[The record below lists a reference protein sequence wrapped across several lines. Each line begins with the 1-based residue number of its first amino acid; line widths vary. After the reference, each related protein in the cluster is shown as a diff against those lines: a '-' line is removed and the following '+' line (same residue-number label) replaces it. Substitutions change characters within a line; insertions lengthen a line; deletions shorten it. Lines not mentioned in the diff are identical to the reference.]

1 MTLQKNNYMYR
12 FIISVMI
19 AICNMIAGGLYAIE
33 FVDLGLP
40 SGRLW
45 ANENISNYYYAW
57 GEITQDKNGV
67 TDPTS
72 GNIAFTWETYLNE
85 YIGNNVYLLDPSKK
99 NTHLLT
105 YGYKLEPSY
114 SHYSITFSGA
124 LPSNK
129 CGTLRDPLYHIVADK
144 TNAKLHESR
153 RLPLAYD
160 AAYNVNER
168 YEIPTAEDF
177 RELFNNTTVS
187 YSQYDGM
194 DCFTLTGK
202 NGKQI
207 KLRAG
212 GIYDGNVSGPTYPTT
227 RGYYWTSNPD
237 ATDPTKAYYAEI
249 ILDHKKGESPTVKTN
264 VGITDRYIGLSI
276 RPVKRKA
283 SYVRTA
289 PLNIGLGEP
298 VYELTP
304 GMAAEYG
311 NSTYISEVAGIFGID
326 AYRIW
331 VDFSEL
337 YVKLPNDHY
346 QNILGAYETD
356 ANGDPVLNYTYINKL
371 KTLITKLKQKGV
383 TKIAIMPCNFATEKS
398 PYIYTY
404 NGNTQKF
411 GWIRYDEVNNYP
423 NRQDLIWTQ
432 NIPCPGDAGYEKFLE
447 DQEYAYYD
455 LAWELKK
462 IQGVK
467 YYFEG
472 PNEPDLG
479 IIMGTKVAGNKFTL
493 LNSLYNTDL
502 LKSKYNIEV
511 KDIESKGFNTQF
523 LSKEVLAQF
532 LVDLSYHIRQGV
544 KDANSNAKVLS
555 PSFTT
560 LGSTFTTLK
569 DMYNIIKNNPVN
581 GQKNP
586 NKYFEILNIH
596 PYLFSSIGDATG
608 GCKKKEDWKSHLM
621 EIYRLAV
628 DNNHKAPVWITEMG
642 FNTAEVTD
650 QNAAILLKDQLDLLN
665 YDNDLK
671 FVETVIVFRMI
682 DKKNSTSSKFGI
694 FENMYADENLID
706 PNAPNKYAVE
716 NLKNGYPLKIMG
728 QMFYFYLN
736 PQNPNTNPMPL
747 SKAPEV
753 SDINN
758 TVSASNIDIFPNPTT
773 GLVHVVC
780 DEAQSLERITVKDA
794 SGRTIIVN
802 DVNGNT
808 ADVDL
813 LLLQKGMYFVEVET
827 NSDKMVKKIILK

>member
-1 MTLQKNNYMYR
+1 MYR
-12 FIISVMI
+12 FFISIMVALCSMI
-19 AICNMIAGGLYAIE
+19 ACSLHAIK
-33 FVDLGLP
+33 FVDLDLP

-45 ANENISNYYYAW
+45 ADENISYHYYAW

-67 TDPTS
+67 TDPTT

-85 YIGNNVYLLDPSKK
+85 YKGNNVYLMDPNKK
-99 NTHLLT
+99 NTVLLT

-114 SHYSITFSGA
+114 SHYSITFSGT

-129 CGTLRDPLYHIVADK
+129 CGTLRDPLYHVVADK

-160 AAYNVNER
+160 AAYNVNED
-168 YEIPTAEDF
+168 YEIPTRKDF
-177 RELFNNTTVS
+177 QELFDNTTVS
-187 YSQYDGM
+187 YQRINGM
-194 DCFTLTGK
+194 TYYIFTGS
-202 NGKQI
+202 NGEQI
-207 KLRAG
+207 TFRAG
-212 GIYDGNVSGPTYPTT
+212 GIYDGNKNGPTYPTT
-227 RGYYWTSNPD
+227 RGYYWTSDPD
-237 ATDPTKAYYAEI
+237 ATDPTKAYSVLMEASS
-249 ILDHKKGESPTVKTN
+249 GNNVTTN
-264 VGITDRYIGLSI
+264 ISSRNRYVGLFI
-276 RPVKRKA
+276 RPVKRNA

-289 PLNIGLGEP
+289 PLSIGLGEP
-298 VYELTP
+298 TKELTP
-304 GMAAEYG
+304 AMAAEYG

-337 YVKLPNDHY
+337 YVKLPNNNY

-356 ANGDPVLNYTYINKL
+356 DQGSPILNYTYINKL

-383 TKIAIMPCNFATEKS
+383 TKIAILPCNFATEKS
-398 PYIYTY
+398 PYLYTY
-404 NGNTQKF
+404 NGDTKKF
-411 GWIRYDEVNNYP
+411 CWIRYDEVNKYP

-432 NIPCPGDAGYEKFLE
+432 NIPCPGDAGYDKFLE

-462 IQGVK
+462 IQGVE

-502 LKSKYNIEV
+502 LKSKYNIAV
-511 KDIESKGFNTQF
+511 KDIENIGFNTEF
-523 LSKEVLAQF
+523 LSKDVLARF

-569 DMYNIIKNNPVN
+569 DMYSIIKNNPVN

-586 NKYFEILNIH
+586 NKYFDILNIH
-596 PYLFSSIGDATG
+596 PYLGYNGIGDAVG
-608 GCKKKEDWKSHLM
+608 GCKQKEDWKSHLM

-628 DNNHKAPVWITEMG
+628 DNNHKIPVWITEMG
-642 FNTAEVTD
+642 FNTLEVSDRKAAE
-650 QNAAILLKDQLDLLN
+650 LLKYQLDLLN
-665 YDNDLK
+665 YDNDLN

-682 DKKNSTSSKFGI
+682 DGANCNFGI
-694 FENMYADENLID
+694 FENMYAEENLID

-716 NLKNGYPLKIMG
+716 NLKSGYPLKIMG

-736 PQNPNTNPMPL
+736 PANPSNNPLPM
-747 SKAPEV
+747 APEV
-753 SDINN
+753 SDLNN
-758 TVSASNIDIFPNPTT
+758 TVSTSNIAVFPNPTS

-780 DEAQSLERITVKDA
+780 DEAQTLVRISVKDA
-794 SGRTIIVN
+794 SGRTVIVN
-802 DVNGNT
+802 DVDGNF

-827 NSDKMVKKIILK
+827 NSDKTVKKVILK

>member
-1 MTLQKNNYMYR
+1 MYR
-12 FIISVMI
+12 FFISIMVALCSMI
-19 AICNMIAGGLYAIE
+19 ACSLHAIKY
-33 FVDLGLP
+33 VDLDLP

-45 ANENISNYYYAW
+45 ADENISYHYYAW

-67 TDPTS
+67 TDPTT

-85 YIGNNVYLLDPSKK
+85 YKGNNVYLMDPNKK
-99 NTHLLT
+99 NTVLLT

-114 SHYSITFSGA
+114 SHYSITFSGT

-160 AAYNVNER
+160 AAYNVNED
-168 YEIPTAEDF
+168 YEIPTRKDF
-177 RELFNNTTVS
+177 QELFDNTTVS
-187 YSQYDGM
+187 YQRINGM
-194 DCFTLTGK
+194 TYYIFTGS
-202 NGKQI
+202 NGEQI
-207 KLRAG
+207 TFRAG
-212 GIYDGNVSGPTYPTT
+212 GIYDGNKNGPTYPTT
-227 RGYYWTSNPD
+227 RGYYWTSDPD
-237 ATDPTKAYYAEI
+237 ATDPTKAYSVLMEASS
-249 ILDHKKGESPTVKTN
+249 GNNVTTN
-264 VGITDRYIGLSI
+264 ISSRNRYVGLFI
-276 RPVKRKA
+276 RPVKRNA

-289 PLNIGLGEP
+289 PLSIGLGEP
-298 VYELTP
+298 TKELTP
-304 GMAAEYG
+304 AMAAEYG

-337 YVKLPNDHY
+337 YVKLPNNNY

-356 ANGDPVLNYTYINKL
+356 DQGSPILNYTYINKL

-383 TKIAIMPCNFATEKS
+383 TKIAILPCNFATEKS
-398 PYIYTY
+398 PYLYTY
-404 NGNTQKF
+404 NGDTKKF
-411 GWIRYDEVNNYP
+411 CWIRYDEVNNYP

-432 NIPCPGDAGYEKFLE
+432 NIPCPGDAGYDKFLE
-447 DQEYAYYD
+447 DQEYAYYE

-462 IQGVK
+462 IQGVE

-472 PNEPDLG
+472 PNERDGG
-479 IIMGTKVAGNKFTL
+479 IIMGNKVAGNKFTL
-493 LNSLYNTDL
+493 LNSLNNTNL
-502 LKSKYNIEV
+502 LKSKYNIDV

-523 LSKEVLAQF
+523 LSKDVLARF

-586 NKYFEILNIH
+586 NKYFDILNIH
-596 PYLFSSIGDATG
+596 PYLGYNGIGDAVG
-608 GCKKKEDWKSHLM
+608 GCKQKEDWKSHLM

-628 DNNHKAPVWITEMG
+628 DNNHKIPVWITEMG
-642 FNTAEVTD
+642 FNTLEVSDRKAAE
-650 QNAAILLKDQLDLLN
+650 LLKYQLDLLN

-671 FVETVIVFRMI
+671 FVEAVIVFRMI
-682 DKKNSTSSKFGI
+682 DGANCNFGI
-694 FENMYADENLID
+694 FENMYAEENLID

-716 NLKNGYPLKIMG
+716 NLKSGYPLKIMG

-736 PQNPNTNPMPL
+736 PANPSNNPLPM
-747 SKAPEV
+747 APEI
-753 SDINN
+753 SDLDNA
-758 TVSASNIDIFPNPTT
+758 VSASNIAIFPNPTS

-780 DEAQSLERITVKDA
+780 DEAQTLVRISVKDA
-794 SGRTIIVN
+794 TGRTVIVN
-802 DVNGNT
+802 DVDGNF

-827 NSDKMVKKIILK
+827 NSDKTVKKIILK

>member
-1 MTLQKNNYMYR
+1 MYR
-12 FIISVMI
+12 FFISIMVALCSMI
-19 AICNMIAGGLYAIE
+19 ACSLHAIK
-33 FVDLGLP
+33 FVDLDLP

-45 ANENISNYYYAW
+45 ADENISNGHYFAW
-57 GEITQDKNGV
+57 GELIKDKNGV
-67 TDPTS
+67 TDPTT

-85 YIGNNVYLLDPSKK
+85 YKGNNVYLMDPNKK
-99 NTHLLT
+99 NTVLLT

-114 SHYSITFSGA
+114 SHYSITFSGT

-129 CGTLRDPLYHIVADK
+129 CGTLRDPLYHVVADK

-160 AAYNVNER
+160 VAYNVNEE

-187 YSQYDGM
+187 YTTTGSMKY
-194 DCFTLTGK
+194 FIFTGK
-202 NGKQI
+202 NGNKI

-212 GIYDGNVSGPTYPTT
+212 GIYDGNVNGPKDPTT
-227 RGYYWTSNPD
+227 KGYYWTSDPD
-237 ATDPTKAYYAEI
+237 ATDPTKAYCAQI
-249 ILDHKKGESPTVKTN
+249 A
-264 VGITDRYIGLSI
+264 ITSGNKVSKNISLKDRYLGLSI

-289 PLNIGLGEP
+289 PLSIGLGEP
-298 VYELTP
+298 TKELTP
-304 GMAAEYG
+304 AMAAEYG

-337 YVKLPNDHY
+337 YVKLPNNNY

-356 ANGDPVLNYTYINKL
+356 DQGSPILNYTYINKL

-383 TKIAIMPCNFATEKS
+383 TKIAILPCNFATEKS
-398 PYIYTY
+398 PYLYTY
-404 NGNTQKF
+404 NGDTKKF
-411 GWIRYDEVNNYP
+411 CWIRYDEVNKYP

-462 IQGVK
+462 IQGVE

-502 LKSKYNIEV
+502 LKSKYNIAV
-511 KDIESKGFNTQF
+511 KDIENIGFNTEF
-523 LSKEVLAQF
+523 LSKDVLARF
-532 LVDLSYHIRQGV
+532 LVDLSYHVRQGV

-586 NKYFEILNIH
+586 NKYFDILNIH
-596 PYLFSSIGDATG
+596 PYLGYNGIGDAVG
-608 GCKKKEDWKSHLM
+608 GCKQKEDWKSHLM

-628 DNNHKAPVWITEMG
+628 DNNHKIPVWITEMG
-642 FNTAEVTD
+642 FNTLEVSDRKAAE
-650 QNAAILLKDQLDLLN
+650 LLKYQLDLLN
-665 YDNDLK
+665 YDNDLN

-682 DKKNSTSSKFGI
+682 DGANCNFGI
-694 FENMYADENLID
+694 FENMYAEENLID

-716 NLKNGYPLKIMG
+716 NLKSGYPLKIMG

-736 PQNPNTNPMPL
+736 PANPNNNPLPM
-747 SKAPEV
+747 APEV
-753 SDINN
+753 SDLNN
-758 TVSASNIDIFPNPTT
+758 TVSTSNVDIFPNPTT

-780 DEAQSLERITVKDA
+780 DEAQTLVRISVKDA
-794 SGRTIIVN
+794 SGRTVIVN
-802 DVNGNT
+802 DVDGNF

-827 NSDKMVKKIILK
+827 NSDKTVKKVILK

>member
-1 MTLQKNNYMYR
+1 MVALC
-12 FIISVMI
+12 SMI
-19 AICNMIAGGLYAIE
+19 ACSLHAIK
-33 FVDLGLP
+33 FVDLDLP

-45 ANENISNYYYAW
+45 ADENISNGHYFAW
-57 GEITQDKNGV
+57 GELIKDKNGV
-67 TDPTS
+67 TDPTT

-85 YIGNNVYLLDPSKK
+85 YKGNNVYLMDPNKK
-99 NTHLLT
+99 NTVLLT

-114 SHYSITFSGA
+114 SHYSITFSGT

-129 CGTLRDPLYHIVADK
+129 CGTLRDPLYHVVADK

-160 AAYNVNER
+160 VAYNVNEE

-187 YSQYDGM
+187 YTTTGSMKY
-194 DCFTLTGK
+194 FIFTGK
-202 NGKQI
+202 NGNKI

-212 GIYDGNVSGPTYPTT
+212 GIYDGNVNGPKDPTT
-227 RGYYWTSNPD
+227 KGYYWTSDPD
-237 ATDPTKAYYAEI
+237 ATDPTKAYCAQI
-249 ILDHKKGESPTVKTN
+249 A
-264 VGITDRYIGLSI
+264 ITSGNKVSKNISLKDRYLGLSI

-289 PLNIGLGEP
+289 PLSIGLGEP
-298 VYELTP
+298 TKELTP
-304 GMAAEYG
+304 AMAAEYG

-337 YVKLPNDHY
+337 YVKLPNNNY

-356 ANGDPVLNYTYINKL
+356 DQGSPILNYTYINKL

-383 TKIAIMPCNFATEKS
+383 TKIAILPCNFATEKS
-398 PYIYTY
+398 PYLYTY
-404 NGNTQKF
+404 NGDTKKF
-411 GWIRYDEVNNYP
+411 CWIRYDEVNKYP

-462 IQGVK
+462 IQGVE

-502 LKSKYNIEV
+502 LKSKYNIAV
-511 KDIESKGFNTQF
+511 KDIENIGFNTEF
-523 LSKEVLAQF
+523 LSKDVLARF
-532 LVDLSYHIRQGV
+532 LVDLSYHVRQGV

-586 NKYFEILNIH
+586 NKYFDILNIH
-596 PYLFSSIGDATG
+596 PYLGYNGIGDAVG
-608 GCKKKEDWKSHLM
+608 GCKQKEDWKSHLM

-628 DNNHKAPVWITEMG
+628 DNNHKIPVWITEMG
-642 FNTAEVTD
+642 FNTLEVSDRKAAE
-650 QNAAILLKDQLDLLN
+650 LLKYQLDLLN
-665 YDNDLK
+665 YDNDLN

-682 DKKNSTSSKFGI
+682 DGANCNFGI
-694 FENMYADENLID
+694 FENMYAEENLID

-716 NLKNGYPLKIMG
+716 NLKSGYPLKIMG

-736 PQNPNTNPMPL
+736 PANPNNNPLPM
-747 SKAPEV
+747 APEV
-753 SDINN
+753 SDLNN
-758 TVSASNIDIFPNPTT
+758 TVSTSNVDIFPNPTT

-780 DEAQSLERITVKDA
+780 DEAQTLVRISVKDA
-794 SGRTIIVN
+794 SGRTVIVN
-802 DVNGNT
+802 DVDGNF

-827 NSDKMVKKIILK
+827 NSDKTVKKVILK

>member
-1 MTLQKNNYMYR
+1 MVALC
-12 FIISVMI
+12 SMI
-19 AICNMIAGGLYAIE
+19 ACSLHAIK
-33 FVDLGLP
+33 FVDLDLP

-45 ANENISNYYYAW
+45 ADENISYHYYAW

-67 TDPTS
+67 TDPTT

-85 YIGNNVYLLDPSKK
+85 YKGNNVYLMDPNKK
-99 NTHLLT
+99 NTVLLT

-114 SHYSITFSGA
+114 SHYSITFSGT

-129 CGTLRDPLYHIVADK
+129 CGTLRDPLYHVVADK

-160 AAYNVNER
+160 AAYNVNED
-168 YEIPTAEDF
+168 YEIPTRKDF
-177 RELFNNTTVS
+177 QELFDNTTVS
-187 YSQYDGM
+187 YQRINGM
-194 DCFTLTGK
+194 TYYIFTGS
-202 NGKQI
+202 NGEQI
-207 KLRAG
+207 TFRAG
-212 GIYDGNVSGPTYPTT
+212 GIYDGNKNGPTYPTT
-227 RGYYWTSNPD
+227 RGYYWTSDPD
-237 ATDPTKAYYAEI
+237 ATDPTKAYSVLMEASS
-249 ILDHKKGESPTVKTN
+249 GNNVTTN
-264 VGITDRYIGLSI
+264 ISSRNRYVGLFI
-276 RPVKRKA
+276 RPVKRNA

-289 PLNIGLGEP
+289 PLSIGLGEP
-298 VYELTP
+298 TKELTP
-304 GMAAEYG
+304 AMAAEYG

-337 YVKLPNDHY
+337 YVKLPNNNY

-356 ANGDPVLNYTYINKL
+356 DQGSPILNYTYINKL

-383 TKIAIMPCNFATEKS
+383 TKIAILPCNFATEKS
-398 PYIYTY
+398 PYLYTY
-404 NGNTQKF
+404 NGDTKKF
-411 GWIRYDEVNNYP
+411 CWIRYDEVNKYP

-432 NIPCPGDAGYEKFLE
+432 NIPCPGDAGYDKFLE

-462 IQGVK
+462 IQGVE

-502 LKSKYNIEV
+502 LKSKYNIAV
-511 KDIESKGFNTQF
+511 KDIENIGFNTEF
-523 LSKEVLAQF
+523 LSKDVLARF

-569 DMYNIIKNNPVN
+569 DMYSIIKNNPVN

-586 NKYFEILNIH
+586 NKYFDILNIH
-596 PYLFSSIGDATG
+596 PYLGYNGIGDAVG
-608 GCKKKEDWKSHLM
+608 GCKQKEDWKSHLM

-628 DNNHKAPVWITEMG
+628 DNNHKIPVWITEMG
-642 FNTAEVTD
+642 FNTLEVSDRKAAE
-650 QNAAILLKDQLDLLN
+650 LLKYQLDLLN
-665 YDNDLK
+665 YDNDLN

-682 DKKNSTSSKFGI
+682 DGANCNFGI
-694 FENMYADENLID
+694 FENMYAEENLID

-716 NLKNGYPLKIMG
+716 NLKSGYPLKIMG

-736 PQNPNTNPMPL
+736 PANPSNNPLPM
-747 SKAPEV
+747 APEV
-753 SDINN
+753 SDLNN
-758 TVSASNIDIFPNPTT
+758 TVSTSNIAVFPNPTS

-780 DEAQSLERITVKDA
+780 DEAQTLVRISVKDA
-794 SGRTIIVN
+794 SGRTVIVN
-802 DVNGNT
+802 DVDGNF

-827 NSDKMVKKIILK
+827 NSDKTVKKVILK

>member
-1 MTLQKNNYMYR
+1 MYR
-12 FIISVMI
+12 FFISIMVALCSMI
-19 AICNMIAGGLYAIE
+19 ACSLHAIK
-33 FVDLGLP
+33 FVDLDLP

-45 ANENISNYYYAW
+45 ADENISNGHYFAW
-57 GEITQDKNGV
+57 GELIKDKNGV
-67 TDPTS
+67 TDPTT

-85 YIGNNVYLLDPSKK
+85 YKGNNVYLMDPNKK
-99 NTHLLT
+99 NTVLLT

-114 SHYSITFSGA
+114 SHYSITFSGT

-160 AAYNVNER
+160 VAYNVNEEC
-168 YEIPTAEDF
+168 EIPTAEDF

-187 YSQYDGM
+187 YTTTGSMKY
-194 DCFTLTGK
+194 FIFTGK
-202 NGKQI
+202 NGNKI

-212 GIYDGNVSGPTYPTT
+212 GIYDGNVNGPKDPTT
-227 RGYYWTSNPD
+227 KGYYWTSDPD
-237 ATDPTKAYYAEI
+237 ATDPTKAYCAQI
-249 ILDHKKGESPTVKTN
+249 A
-264 VGITDRYIGLSI
+264 ITSGNKVSKNISLKDRYLGLSI

-289 PLNIGLGEP
+289 PLSIGLGEP
-298 VYELTP
+298 TKELTP
-304 GMAAEYG
+304 AMAAEYG

-337 YVKLPNDHY
+337 YVKLPNNNY

-356 ANGDPVLNYTYINKL
+356 DQGSPILNYTYINKL

-383 TKIAIMPCNFATEKS
+383 TKIAILPCNFATEKS
-398 PYIYTY
+398 PYLYTY
-404 NGNTQKF
+404 NGDTKKF
-411 GWIRYDEVNNYP
+411 CWIRYDEVNKYP

-462 IQGVK
+462 IQGVE

-502 LKSKYNIEV
+502 LKSKYNIAV
-511 KDIESKGFNTQF
+511 KDIENIGFNTEF
-523 LSKEVLAQF
+523 LSKDVLARF
-532 LVDLSYHIRQGV
+532 LVDLSYHVRQGV

-569 DMYNIIKNNPVN
+569 DMYSIIKNNPVN

-586 NKYFEILNIH
+586 NKYFDILNIH
-596 PYLFSSIGDATG
+596 PYLGYNGIGDAVG
-608 GCKKKEDWKSHLM
+608 GCKQKEDWKSHLM

-628 DNNHKAPVWITEMG
+628 DNNHKIPVWITEMG
-642 FNTAEVTD
+642 FNTLEVSDRKAAE
-650 QNAAILLKDQLDLLN
+650 LLKYQLDLLN
-665 YDNDLK
+665 YDNDLN

-682 DKKNSTSSKFGI
+682 DGANCNFGI
-694 FENMYADENLID
+694 FENMYAEENLID

-716 NLKNGYPLKIMG
+716 NLKSGYPLKIMG

-736 PQNPNTNPMPL
+736 PANPSNNPLPM
-747 SKAPEV
+747 APEV
-753 SDINN
+753 SDLNN
-758 TVSASNIDIFPNPTT
+758 AVSASNIAVFPNPTS

-780 DEAQSLERITVKDA
+780 DEAQTLVRISVKDA
-794 SGRTIIVN
+794 SGRTVIVN
-802 DVNGNT
+802 DVDGNF

-827 NSDKMVKKIILK
+827 NSDKTVKKIILK

>member
-1 MTLQKNNYMYR
+1 
-12 FIISVMI
+12 MI
-19 AICNMIAGGLYAIE
+19 ACSLHAIKY
-33 FVDLGLP
+33 VDLDLP

-45 ANENISNYYYAW
+45 ADENISYHYYAW

-67 TDPTS
+67 TDPTT

-85 YIGNNVYLLDPSKK
+85 YKGNNVYLMDPNKK
-99 NTHLLT
+99 NTVLLT

-114 SHYSITFSGA
+114 SHYSITFSGT

-160 AAYNVNER
+160 AAYNVNED
-168 YEIPTAEDF
+168 YEIPTRKDF
-177 RELFNNTTVS
+177 QELFDNTTVS
-187 YSQYDGM
+187 YQRINGM
-194 DCFTLTGK
+194 TYYIFTGS
-202 NGKQI
+202 NGEQI
-207 KLRAG
+207 TFRAG
-212 GIYDGNVSGPTYPTT
+212 GIYDGNKNGPTYPTT
-227 RGYYWTSNPD
+227 RGYYWTSDPD
-237 ATDPTKAYYAEI
+237 ATDPTKAYSVLMEASS
-249 ILDHKKGESPTVKTN
+249 GNNVTTN
-264 VGITDRYIGLSI
+264 ISSRNRYVGLFI
-276 RPVKRKA
+276 RPVKRNA

-289 PLNIGLGEP
+289 PLSIGLGEP
-298 VYELTP
+298 TKELTP
-304 GMAAEYG
+304 AMAAEYG

-337 YVKLPNDHY
+337 YVKLPNNNY

-356 ANGDPVLNYTYINKL
+356 DQGSPILNYTYINKL

-383 TKIAIMPCNFATEKS
+383 TKIAILPCNFATEKS
-398 PYIYTY
+398 PYLYTY
-404 NGNTQKF
+404 NGDTKKF
-411 GWIRYDEVNNYP
+411 CWIRYDEVNNYP

-432 NIPCPGDAGYEKFLE
+432 NIPCPGDAGYDKFLE
-447 DQEYAYYD
+447 DQEYAYYE

-462 IQGVK
+462 IQGVE

-472 PNEPDLG
+472 PNERDGG
-479 IIMGTKVAGNKFTL
+479 IIMGNKVAGNKFTL
-493 LNSLYNTDL
+493 LNSLNNTNL
-502 LKSKYNIEV
+502 LKSKYNIDV

-523 LSKEVLAQF
+523 LSKDVLARF

-586 NKYFEILNIH
+586 NKYFDILNIH
-596 PYLFSSIGDATG
+596 PYLGYNGIGDAVG
-608 GCKKKEDWKSHLM
+608 GCKQKEDWKSHLM

-628 DNNHKAPVWITEMG
+628 DNNHKIPVWITEMG
-642 FNTAEVTD
+642 FNTLEVSDRKAAE
-650 QNAAILLKDQLDLLN
+650 LLKYQLDLLN

-671 FVETVIVFRMI
+671 FVEAVIVFRMI
-682 DKKNSTSSKFGI
+682 DGANCNFGI
-694 FENMYADENLID
+694 FENMYAEENLID

-716 NLKNGYPLKIMG
+716 NLKSGYPLKIMG

-736 PQNPNTNPMPL
+736 PANPSNNPLPM
-747 SKAPEV
+747 APEI
-753 SDINN
+753 SDLDNA
-758 TVSASNIDIFPNPTT
+758 VSASNIAIFPNPTS

-780 DEAQSLERITVKDA
+780 DEAQTLVRISVKDA
-794 SGRTIIVN
+794 TGRTVIVN
-802 DVNGNT
+802 DVDGNF

-827 NSDKMVKKIILK
+827 NSDKTVKKIILK

>member
-1 MTLQKNNYMYR
+1 MVALC
-12 FIISVMI
+12 SMI
-19 AICNMIAGGLYAIE
+19 ASGVHAIQ

-45 ANENISNYYYAW
+45 ADENISYHYYAW
-57 GEITQDKNGV
+57 GEITYDKNGV
-67 TDPTS
+67 RDKAS

-85 YIGNNVYLLDPSKK
+85 YTGNNAYLLDPDRK
-99 NTHLLT
+99 NINLLT
-105 YGYKLEPSY
+105 YNYKLKAPY
-114 SHYSITFSGA
+114 NNYSITFNGNFS
-124 LPSNK
+124 SSK
-129 CGTLRDPLYHIVADK
+129 CGTLRDPLYHIVADM

-160 AAYNVNER
+160 AAYNVNEE
-168 YEIPTAEDF
+168 YEIPTRSDF
-177 RELFNNTTVS
+177 QELFSNTTVS
-187 YSQYDGM
+187 YTTVGSMKYFI
-194 DCFTLTGK
+194 FTGS
-202 NGKQI
+202 NGNQI
-207 KLRAG
+207 RLRAG
-212 GIYDGNVSGPTYPTT
+212 GIYDGNVNGPKDPTNK
-227 RGYYWTSNPD
+227 GYYWTSDPD
-237 ATDPTKAYYAEI
+237 VTDPTKAYCAQI
-249 ILDHKKGESPTVKTN
+249 IFTAGQNGAVPTITTN
-264 VGITDRYIGLSI
+264 TSLKNRYLGLSI

-289 PLNIGLGEP
+289 PLSIGLGEP

-304 GMAAEYG
+304 AMAADYG
-311 NSTYISEVAGIFGID
+311 NSTYISEVAGIFGLD

-337 YVKLPNDHY
+337 YVKLPNNNY

-356 ANGDPVLNYTYINKL
+356 DQGSPILNYTYINKL
-371 KTLITKLKQKGV
+371 KTLINKLKQKGV
-383 TKIAIMPCNFATEKS
+383 NKIAIMPCKFMTEKS

-411 GWIRYDEVNNYP
+411 GWIRYDQVNNYP

-432 NIPCPGDAGYEKFLE
+432 NIPCPGDAGYNKFME
-447 DQEYAYYD
+447 DQEYAYYE

-462 IQGVK
+462 IQGVE

-502 LKSKYNIEV
+502 LKTKYNIAV
-511 KDIESKGFNTQF
+511 KDIENIGFNTEF
-523 LSKEVLAQF
+523 LSKDVLARF

-596 PYLFSSIGDATG
+596 PYLFTSVGDATG
-608 GCKKKEDWKSHLM
+608 GCKKMEDWKSHLM
-621 EIYRLAV
+621 EIHRLSV

-642 FNTAEVTD
+642 FNTAVVGD
-650 QNAAILLKDQLDLLN
+650 QEAAISLKNQLDLLN

-671 FVETVIVFRMI
+671 FVESVIVFRMI
-682 DKKNSTSSKFGI
+682 DSKNSTSSKFGI
-694 FENMYADENLID
+694 FENMYAEENLID

-736 PQNPNTNPMPL
+736 PANPSNNPLPITE
-747 SKAPEV
+747 APEI
-753 SDINN
+753 SDLDNA
-758 TVSASNIDIFPNPTT
+758 VSASNIAIFPNPTS

-794 SGRTIIVN
+794 SGRTVIVN
-802 DVNGNT
+802 DVDGNI

-813 LLLQKGMYFVEVET
+813 VLLQKGMYFVEVET
-827 NSDKMVKKIILK
+827 NSDKTVKKIILK

>member
-1 MTLQKNNYMYR
+1 MVALC
-12 FIISVMI
+12 SMI
-19 AICNMIAGGLYAIE
+19 ACSLHAIKY
-33 FVDLGLP
+33 VDLDLP

-45 ANENISNYYYAW
+45 ADENISYHYYAW

-67 TDPTS
+67 TDPTT

-85 YIGNNVYLLDPSKK
+85 YKGNNVYLMDPNKK
-99 NTHLLT
+99 NTVLLT

-114 SHYSITFSGA
+114 SHYSITFSGT

-160 AAYNVNER
+160 AAYNVNED
-168 YEIPTAEDF
+168 YEIPTRKDF
-177 RELFNNTTVS
+177 QELFDNTTVS
-187 YSQYDGM
+187 YQRINGM
-194 DCFTLTGK
+194 TYYIFTGS
-202 NGKQI
+202 NGEQI
-207 KLRAG
+207 TFRAG
-212 GIYDGNVSGPTYPTT
+212 GIYDGNKNGPTYPTT
-227 RGYYWTSNPD
+227 RGYYWTSDPD
-237 ATDPTKAYYAEI
+237 ATDPTKAYSVLMEASS
-249 ILDHKKGESPTVKTN
+249 GNNVTTN
-264 VGITDRYIGLSI
+264 ISSRNRYVGLFI
-276 RPVKRKA
+276 RPVKRNA

-289 PLNIGLGEP
+289 PLSIGLGEP
-298 VYELTP
+298 TKELTP
-304 GMAAEYG
+304 AMAAEYG

-337 YVKLPNDHY
+337 YVKLPNNNY

-356 ANGDPVLNYTYINKL
+356 DQGSPILNYTYINKL

-383 TKIAIMPCNFATEKS
+383 TKIAILPCNFATEKS
-398 PYIYTY
+398 PYLYTY
-404 NGNTQKF
+404 NGDTKKF
-411 GWIRYDEVNNYP
+411 CWIRYDEVNNYP

-432 NIPCPGDAGYEKFLE
+432 NIPCPGDAGYDKFLE
-447 DQEYAYYD
+447 DQEYAYYE

-462 IQGVK
+462 IQGVE

-472 PNEPDLG
+472 PNERDGG
-479 IIMGTKVAGNKFTL
+479 IIMGNKVAGNKFTL
-493 LNSLYNTDL
+493 LNSLNNTNL
-502 LKSKYNIEV
+502 LKSKYNIDV

-523 LSKEVLAQF
+523 LSKDVLARF

-586 NKYFEILNIH
+586 NKYFDILNIH
-596 PYLFSSIGDATG
+596 PYLGYNGIGDAVG
-608 GCKKKEDWKSHLM
+608 GCKQKEDWKSHLM

-628 DNNHKAPVWITEMG
+628 DNNHKIPVWITEMG
-642 FNTAEVTD
+642 FNTLEVSDRKAAE
-650 QNAAILLKDQLDLLN
+650 LLKYQLDLLN

-671 FVETVIVFRMI
+671 FVEAVIVFRMI
-682 DKKNSTSSKFGI
+682 DGANCNFGI
-694 FENMYADENLID
+694 FENMYAEENLID

-716 NLKNGYPLKIMG
+716 NLKSGYPLKIMG

-736 PQNPNTNPMPL
+736 PANPSNNPLPM
-747 SKAPEV
+747 APEI
-753 SDINN
+753 SDLDNA
-758 TVSASNIDIFPNPTT
+758 VSASNIAIFPNPTS

-780 DEAQSLERITVKDA
+780 DEAQTLVRISVKDA
-794 SGRTIIVN
+794 TGRTVIVN
-802 DVNGNT
+802 DVDGNF

-827 NSDKMVKKIILK
+827 NSDKTVKKIILK

>member
-1 MTLQKNNYMYR
+1 MVALC
-12 FIISVMI
+12 SMI
-19 AICNMIAGGLYAIE
+19 ACSLHAIK
-33 FVDLGLP
+33 FVDLDLP

-45 ANENISNYYYAW
+45 ADENISNGHYFAW
-57 GEITQDKNGV
+57 GELIKDKNGV
-67 TDPTS
+67 TDPTT

-85 YIGNNVYLLDPSKK
+85 YKGNNVYLMDPNKK
-99 NTHLLT
+99 NTVLLT

-114 SHYSITFSGA
+114 SHYSITFSGT

-160 AAYNVNER
+160 VAYNVNEEC
-168 YEIPTAEDF
+168 EIPTAEDF

-187 YSQYDGM
+187 YTTTGSMKY
-194 DCFTLTGK
+194 FIFTGK
-202 NGKQI
+202 NGNKI

-212 GIYDGNVSGPTYPTT
+212 GIYDGNVNGPKDPTT
-227 RGYYWTSNPD
+227 KGYYWTSDPD
-237 ATDPTKAYYAEI
+237 ATDPTKAYCAQI
-249 ILDHKKGESPTVKTN
+249 A
-264 VGITDRYIGLSI
+264 ITSGNKVSKNISLKDRYLGLSI

-289 PLNIGLGEP
+289 PLSIGLGEP
-298 VYELTP
+298 TKELTP
-304 GMAAEYG
+304 AMAAEYG

-337 YVKLPNDHY
+337 YVKLPNNNY

-356 ANGDPVLNYTYINKL
+356 DQGSPILNYTYINKL

-383 TKIAIMPCNFATEKS
+383 TKIAILPCNFATEKS
-398 PYIYTY
+398 PYLYTY
-404 NGNTQKF
+404 NGDTKKF
-411 GWIRYDEVNNYP
+411 CWIRYDEVNKYP

-462 IQGVK
+462 IQGVE

-502 LKSKYNIEV
+502 LKSKYNIAV
-511 KDIESKGFNTQF
+511 KDIENIGFNTEF
-523 LSKEVLAQF
+523 LSKDVLARF

-569 DMYNIIKNNPVN
+569 DMYSIIKNNPVN

-586 NKYFEILNIH
+586 NKYFDILNIH
-596 PYLFSSIGDATG
+596 PYLGYNGIGDAVG
-608 GCKKKEDWKSHLM
+608 GCKQKEDWKSHLM

-628 DNNHKAPVWITEMG
+628 DNNHKIPVWITEMG
-642 FNTAEVTD
+642 FNTLEVSDRKAAE
-650 QNAAILLKDQLDLLN
+650 LLKYQLDLLN

-671 FVETVIVFRMI
+671 FVEAVIVFRMI
-682 DKKNSTSSKFGI
+682 DGANCNFGI
-694 FENMYADENLID
+694 FENMYAEENLID

-716 NLKNGYPLKIMG
+716 NLKSGYPLKIMG

-736 PQNPNTNPMPL
+736 PANPSNNPLPM
-747 SKAPEV
+747 APEV
-753 SDINN
+753 SDLNN
-758 TVSASNIDIFPNPTT
+758 TVSTSNVDIFPNPTT

-780 DEAQSLERITVKDA
+780 DEAKTLVRISVKDA
-794 SGRTIIVN
+794 SGRTVIVN
-802 DVNGNT
+802 DVDGNF

-827 NSDKMVKKIILK
+827 NSDKTVKKIILK

>member
-1 MTLQKNNYMYR
+1 MYR

-114 SHYSITFSGA
+114 SHYSISFSGT

-160 AAYNVNER
+160 AAYNVNEEC
-168 YEIPTAEDF
+168 EIPTRSDF
-177 RELFNNTTVS
+177 QELFSNTTVS
-187 YSQYDGM
+187 YTTVGSMKYFI
-194 DCFTLTGK
+194 FTGS
-202 NGKQI
+202 NGNQI
-207 KLRAG
+207 RLRAG
-212 GIYDGNVSGPTYPTT
+212 GIYDGNVSGPKDPTNK
-227 RGYYWTSNPD
+227 GYYWTSDPD
-237 ATDPTKAYYAEI
+237 VTDPTKAYYAEI
-249 ILDHKKGESPTVKTN
+249 IFEHKKGESPTVKTN

-289 PLNIGLGEP
+289 PLSIGLGEP
-298 VYELTP
+298 TKELTP

-694 FENMYADENLID
+694 FENMYAEENLID

-747 SKAPEV
+747 SKTPEV

-758 TVSASNIDIFPNPTT
+758 TESASNIDIYPNPTT
-773 GLVHVVC
+773 RLVHVVC
-780 DEAQSLERITVKDA
+780 DEAQSLERISVKDA
-794 SGRTIIVN
+794 SGRTVIVN
-802 DVNGNT
+802 NVNGNI
-808 ADVDL
+808 ADVNL
-813 LLLQKGMYFVEVET
+813 LLLQKGMYFVEVVT
-827 NSDKMVKKIILK
+827 NSDKTVKKIILK

>member
-1 MTLQKNNYMYR
+1 MVALC
-12 FIISVMI
+12 SMI
-19 AICNMIAGGLYAIE
+19 ACSLHAIK
-33 FVDLGLP
+33 FVDLDLP

-45 ANENISNYYYAW
+45 ADENISYHYYAW

-67 TDPTS
+67 TDPTT

-85 YIGNNVYLLDPSKK
+85 YKGNNVYLMDPNKK
-99 NTHLLT
+99 NTVLLT

-114 SHYSITFSGA
+114 SHYSITFSGT

-160 AAYNVNER
+160 VAYNVNEEC
-168 YEIPTAEDF
+168 EIPTAEDF

-187 YSQYDGM
+187 YTTTGSMKY
-194 DCFTLTGK
+194 FIFTGK
-202 NGKQI
+202 NGNKI

-212 GIYDGNVSGPTYPTT
+212 GIYDGNVNGPKDPTT
-227 RGYYWTSNPD
+227 KGYYWTSDPD
-237 ATDPTKAYYAEI
+237 ATDPTKAYCAQI
-249 ILDHKKGESPTVKTN
+249 A
-264 VGITDRYIGLSI
+264 ITSGNKVSKNISLKDRYLGLSI

-289 PLNIGLGEP
+289 PLSIGLGEP
-298 VYELTP
+298 TKELTP
-304 GMAAEYG
+304 AMAAEYG

-337 YVKLPNDHY
+337 YVKLPNNNY

-356 ANGDPVLNYTYINKL
+356 DQGSPILNYTYINKL

-383 TKIAIMPCNFATEKS
+383 TKIAILPCNFATEKS
-398 PYIYTY
+398 PYLYTY
-404 NGNTQKF
+404 NGDTKKF
-411 GWIRYDEVNNYP
+411 CWIRYDEVNKYP

-462 IQGVK
+462 IQGVE

-502 LKSKYNIEV
+502 LKSKYNIAV
-511 KDIESKGFNTQF
+511 KDIENIGFNTEF
-523 LSKEVLAQF
+523 LSKDVLARF
-532 LVDLSYHIRQGV
+532 LVDLSYHVRQGV

-569 DMYNIIKNNPVN
+569 DMYSIIKNNPVN

-586 NKYFEILNIH
+586 NKYFDILNIH
-596 PYLFSSIGDATG
+596 PYLGYNGIGDAVG
-608 GCKKKEDWKSHLM
+608 GCKQKEDWKSHLM

-628 DNNHKAPVWITEMG
+628 DNNHKIPVWITEMG
-642 FNTAEVTD
+642 FNTLEVSDRKAAE
-650 QNAAILLKDQLDLLN
+650 LLKYQLDLLN
-665 YDNDLK
+665 YDNDLN

-682 DKKNSTSSKFGI
+682 DGANCNFGI
-694 FENMYADENLID
+694 FENMYAEENLID

-716 NLKNGYPLKIMG
+716 NLKSGYPLKIMG

-736 PQNPNTNPMPL
+736 PANPSNNPLPM
-747 SKAPEV
+747 APEV
-753 SDINN
+753 SDLNN
-758 TVSASNIDIFPNPTT
+758 AVSASNIAVFPNPTS

-780 DEAQSLERITVKDA
+780 DEAQTLVRISVKDA
-794 SGRTIIVN
+794 SGRTVIVN
-802 DVNGNT
+802 DVDGNF

-827 NSDKMVKKIILK
+827 NSDKTVKKIILK

>member
-1 MTLQKNNYMYR
+1 
-12 FIISVMI
+12 MI
-19 AICNMIAGGLYAIE
+19 ACSLHAIK
-33 FVDLGLP
+33 FVDLDLP

-45 ANENISNYYYAW
+45 ADENISNGHYFAW
-57 GEITQDKNGV
+57 GELIKDKNGV
-67 TDPTS
+67 TDPTT

-85 YIGNNVYLLDPSKK
+85 YKGNNVYLMDPNKK
-99 NTHLLT
+99 NTVLLT

-114 SHYSITFSGA
+114 SHYSITFSGT

-160 AAYNVNER
+160 VAYNVNEEC
-168 YEIPTAEDF
+168 EIPTAEDF

-187 YSQYDGM
+187 YTTTGSMKY
-194 DCFTLTGK
+194 FIFTGK
-202 NGKQI
+202 NGNKI

-212 GIYDGNVSGPTYPTT
+212 GIYDGNVNGPKDPTT
-227 RGYYWTSNPD
+227 KGYYWTSDPD
-237 ATDPTKAYYAEI
+237 ATDPTKAYCAQI
-249 ILDHKKGESPTVKTN
+249 A
-264 VGITDRYIGLSI
+264 ITSGNKVSKNISLKDRYLGLSI

-289 PLNIGLGEP
+289 PLSIGLGEP
-298 VYELTP
+298 TKELTP
-304 GMAAEYG
+304 AMAAEYG

-337 YVKLPNDHY
+337 YVKLPNNNY

-356 ANGDPVLNYTYINKL
+356 DQGSPILNYTYINKL

-383 TKIAIMPCNFATEKS
+383 TKIAILPCNFATEKS
-398 PYIYTY
+398 PYLYTY
-404 NGNTQKF
+404 NGDTKKF
-411 GWIRYDEVNNYP
+411 CWIRYDEVNKYP

-462 IQGVK
+462 IQGVE

-502 LKSKYNIEV
+502 LKSKYNIAV
-511 KDIESKGFNTQF
+511 KDIENIGFNTEF
-523 LSKEVLAQF
+523 LSKDVLARF
-532 LVDLSYHIRQGV
+532 LVDLSYHVRQGV

-569 DMYNIIKNNPVN
+569 DMYSIIKNNPVN

-586 NKYFEILNIH
+586 NKYFDILNIH
-596 PYLFSSIGDATG
+596 PYLGYNGIGDAVG
-608 GCKKKEDWKSHLM
+608 GCKQKEDWKSHLM

-628 DNNHKAPVWITEMG
+628 DNNHKIPVWITEMG
-642 FNTAEVTD
+642 FNTLEVSDRKAAE
-650 QNAAILLKDQLDLLN
+650 LLKYQLDLLN
-665 YDNDLK
+665 YDNDLN

-682 DKKNSTSSKFGI
+682 DGANCNFGI
-694 FENMYADENLID
+694 FENMYAEENLID

-716 NLKNGYPLKIMG
+716 NLKSGYPLKIMG

-736 PQNPNTNPMPL
+736 PANPSNNPLPM
-747 SKAPEV
+747 APEV
-753 SDINN
+753 SDLNN
-758 TVSASNIDIFPNPTT
+758 AVSASNIAVFPNPTS

-780 DEAQSLERITVKDA
+780 DEAQTLVRISVKDA
-794 SGRTIIVN
+794 SGRTVIVN
-802 DVNGNT
+802 DVDGNF

-827 NSDKMVKKIILK
+827 NSDKTVKKIILK

>member
-1 MTLQKNNYMYR
+1 MVALC
-12 FIISVMI
+12 SMI
-19 AICNMIAGGLYAIE
+19 ACSLHAIK
-33 FVDLGLP
+33 FVDLDLP

-45 ANENISNYYYAW
+45 ADENISYHYYAW

-67 TDPTS
+67 TDPTT

-85 YIGNNVYLLDPSKK
+85 YKGNNVYLMDPNKK
-99 NTHLLT
+99 NTVLLT

-114 SHYSITFSGA
+114 SHYSITFSGT

-129 CGTLRDPLYHIVADK
+129 CGTLRDPLYHVVADK

-160 AAYNVNER
+160 AAYNVNED
-168 YEIPTAEDF
+168 YEIPTRKDF
-177 RELFNNTTVS
+177 QELFDNTTVS
-187 YSQYDGM
+187 YQRINGM
-194 DCFTLTGK
+194 TYYIFTGS
-202 NGKQI
+202 NGEQI
-207 KLRAG
+207 TFRAG
-212 GIYDGNVSGPTYPTT
+212 GIYDGNKNGPTYPTT
-227 RGYYWTSNPD
+227 RGYYWTSDPD
-237 ATDPTKAYYAEI
+237 ATDPTKAYSVLMEASS
-249 ILDHKKGESPTVKTN
+249 GNNVTTN
-264 VGITDRYIGLSI
+264 ISSRNRYVGLFI
-276 RPVKRKA
+276 RPVKRNA

-289 PLNIGLGEP
+289 PLSIGLGEP
-298 VYELTP
+298 TKELTP
-304 GMAAEYG
+304 AMAAEYG

-337 YVKLPNDHY
+337 YVKLPNNNY

-356 ANGDPVLNYTYINKL
+356 DQGSPILNYTYINKL

-383 TKIAIMPCNFATEKS
+383 TKIAILPCNFATEKS
-398 PYIYTY
+398 PYLYTY
-404 NGNTQKF
+404 NGDTKKF
-411 GWIRYDEVNNYP
+411 CWIRYDEVNNYP

-462 IQGVK
+462 IQGVE

-502 LKSKYNIEV
+502 LKSKYNIAV
-511 KDIESKGFNTQF
+511 KDIENIGFNTEF
-523 LSKEVLAQF
+523 LSKDVLARF
-532 LVDLSYHIRQGV
+532 LVDLSYHVRQGV

-569 DMYNIIKNNPVN
+569 DMYSIIKNNPVN

-586 NKYFEILNIH
+586 NKYFDILNIH
-596 PYLFSSIGDATG
+596 PYLGYNGIGDAVG
-608 GCKKKEDWKSHLM
+608 GCKQKEDWKSHLM

-628 DNNHKAPVWITEMG
+628 DNNHKIPVWITEMG
-642 FNTAEVTD
+642 FNTLEVSDRKAAE
-650 QNAAILLKDQLDLLN
+650 LLKYQLDLLN
-665 YDNDLK
+665 YDNDLN

-682 DKKNSTSSKFGI
+682 DGANCNFGI
-694 FENMYADENLID
+694 FENMYAEENLID

-716 NLKNGYPLKIMG
+716 NLKSGYPLKIMG

-736 PQNPNTNPMPL
+736 PANPSNNPLPM
-747 SKAPEV
+747 APEV
-753 SDINN
+753 SDLNN
-758 TVSASNIDIFPNPTT
+758 TVSTSNVDIFPNPTT

-780 DEAQSLERITVKDA
+780 DEAQTLVRISVKDA
-794 SGRTIIVN
+794 SGRTVIVN
-802 DVNGNT
+802 DVDGNF

-827 NSDKMVKKIILK
+827 NSDKTVKKVILK

>member
-1 MTLQKNNYMYR
+1 MVALC
-12 FIISVMI
+12 SMI
-19 AICNMIAGGLYAIE
+19 ACSLHAIK
-33 FVDLGLP
+33 FVDLDLP

-45 ANENISNYYYAW
+45 ADENISYHYYAW

-67 TDPTS
+67 TDPTT

-85 YIGNNVYLLDPSKK
+85 YKGNNVYLMDPNKK
-99 NTHLLT
+99 NTVLLT

-114 SHYSITFSGA
+114 SHYSITFSGT

-129 CGTLRDPLYHIVADK
+129 CGTLRDPLYHVVADK

-160 AAYNVNER
+160 AAYNVNED
-168 YEIPTAEDF
+168 YEIPTRKDF
-177 RELFNNTTVS
+177 QELFDNTTVS
-187 YSQYDGM
+187 YQRINGM
-194 DCFTLTGK
+194 TYYIFTGS
-202 NGKQI
+202 NGEQI
-207 KLRAG
+207 TFRAG
-212 GIYDGNVSGPTYPTT
+212 GIYDGNKNGPTYPTT
-227 RGYYWTSNPD
+227 RGYYWTSDPD
-237 ATDPTKAYYAEI
+237 ATDPTKAYSVLMEASS
-249 ILDHKKGESPTVKTN
+249 GNNVTTN
-264 VGITDRYIGLSI
+264 ISSRNRYVGLFI
-276 RPVKRKA
+276 RPVKRNA

-289 PLNIGLGEP
+289 PLSIGLGEP
-298 VYELTP
+298 TKELTP
-304 GMAAEYG
+304 AMAAEFG

-337 YVKLPNDHY
+337 YVKLPNNNY

-356 ANGDPVLNYTYINKL
+356 DQGSPILNYTYINKL

-383 TKIAIMPCNFATEKS
+383 TKIAILPCNFATEKS
-398 PYIYTY
+398 PYLYTY
-404 NGNTQKF
+404 NGDTKKF
-411 GWIRYDEVNNYP
+411 CWIRYDEVNNYP

-432 NIPCPGDAGYEKFLE
+432 NIPCPGDAGYDKFLE
-447 DQEYAYYD
+447 DQEYAYYE

-472 PNEPDLG
+472 PNERDGG
-479 IIMGTKVAGNKFTL
+479 IIMGNKVAGNKFTL
-493 LNSLYNTDL
+493 LNSLNNTNL
-502 LKSKYNIEV
+502 LKSKYNIDV

-523 LSKEVLAQF
+523 LSKDVLARF

-586 NKYFEILNIH
+586 NKYFDILNIH
-596 PYLFSSIGDATG
+596 PYLGYNGIGDAVG
-608 GCKKKEDWKSHLM
+608 GCKQKEDWKSHLM

-628 DNNHKAPVWITEMG
+628 DNNHKIPVWITEMG
-642 FNTAEVTD
+642 FNTLEVSDRKAAE
-650 QNAAILLKDQLDLLN
+650 LLKYQLDLLN

-671 FVETVIVFRMI
+671 FVEAVIVFRMI
-682 DKKNSTSSKFGI
+682 DGANCNFGI
-694 FENMYADENLID
+694 FENMYAEENLID

-716 NLKNGYPLKIMG
+716 NLKSGYPLKIMG

-736 PQNPNTNPMPL
+736 PANPSNNPLPM
-747 SKAPEV
+747 APEV
-753 SDINN
+753 SDLNN
-758 TVSASNIDIFPNPTT
+758 TVSTSNVDIFPNPTT

-780 DEAQSLERITVKDA
+780 DEAQTLVRISVKDA
-794 SGRTIIVN
+794 TGRTVIVN
-802 DVNGNT
+802 DVDGNF

-827 NSDKMVKKIILK
+827 NSDKTVKKIILK

>member
-1 MTLQKNNYMYR
+1 MYR
-12 FIISVMI
+12 FFISIMVALCSMI
-19 AICNMIAGGLYAIE
+19 ACSLHAIK
-33 FVDLGLP
+33 FVDLDLP

-45 ANENISNYYYAW
+45 ADENISYHYYAW

-67 TDPTS
+67 TDPTT

-85 YIGNNVYLLDPSKK
+85 YKGNNVYLMDPNKK
-99 NTHLLT
+99 NTVLLT

-114 SHYSITFSGA
+114 SHYSITFSGT

-129 CGTLRDPLYHIVADK
+129 CGTLRDPLYHVVADK

-160 AAYNVNER
+160 AAYNVNED
-168 YEIPTAEDF
+168 YEIPTRKDF
-177 RELFNNTTVS
+177 QELFDNTTVS
-187 YSQYDGM
+187 YQRINGM
-194 DCFTLTGK
+194 TYYIFTGS
-202 NGKQI
+202 NGEQI
-207 KLRAG
+207 TFRAG
-212 GIYDGNVSGPTYPTT
+212 GIYDGNKNGPTYPTT
-227 RGYYWTSNPD
+227 RGYYWTSDPD
-237 ATDPTKAYYAEI
+237 ATDPTKAYSVLMEASS
-249 ILDHKKGESPTVKTN
+249 GNNVTTN
-264 VGITDRYIGLSI
+264 ISSRNRYVGLFI
-276 RPVKRKA
+276 RPVKRNA

-289 PLNIGLGEP
+289 PLSIGLGEP
-298 VYELTP
+298 TKELTP
-304 GMAAEYG
+304 AMAAEYG

-337 YVKLPNDHY
+337 YVKLPNNNY

-356 ANGDPVLNYTYINKL
+356 DQGSPILNYTYINKL

-383 TKIAIMPCNFATEKS
+383 TKIAILPCNFATEKS
-398 PYIYTY
+398 PYLYTY
-404 NGNTQKF
+404 NGDTKKF
-411 GWIRYDEVNNYP
+411 CWIRYDEVNNYP

-432 NIPCPGDAGYEKFLE
+432 NIPCPGDAGYDKFLE
-447 DQEYAYYD
+447 DQEYAYYE

-472 PNEPDLG
+472 PNERDGG
-479 IIMGTKVAGNKFTL
+479 IIMGNKVAGNKFTL
-493 LNSLYNTDL
+493 LNSLNNTNL
-502 LKSKYNIEV
+502 LKSKYNIDV

-523 LSKEVLAQF
+523 LSKDVLARF

-586 NKYFEILNIH
+586 NKYFDILNIH
-596 PYLFSSIGDATG
+596 PYLGYNGIGDAVG
-608 GCKKKEDWKSHLM
+608 GCKQKEDWKSHLM

-628 DNNHKAPVWITEMG
+628 DNNHKIPVWITEMG
-642 FNTAEVTD
+642 FNTLEVSDRKAAE
-650 QNAAILLKDQLDLLN
+650 LLKYQLDLLN
-665 YDNDLK
+665 YDNDLN

-682 DKKNSTSSKFGI
+682 DGANCNFGI
-694 FENMYADENLID
+694 FENMYAEENLID

-716 NLKNGYPLKIMG
+716 NLKSGYPLKIMG

-736 PQNPNTNPMPL
+736 PANPSNNPLPM
-747 SKAPEV
+747 APEV
-753 SDINN
+753 SDLNN
-758 TVSASNIDIFPNPTT
+758 TVSTSNVDIFPNPTT

-780 DEAQSLERITVKDA
+780 DEAQTLVRISVKDA
-794 SGRTIIVN
+794 SGRTVIVN
-802 DVNGNT
+802 DVDGNF

-827 NSDKMVKKIILK
+827 NSDKTVKKIILK

>member
-1 MTLQKNNYMYR
+1 MYR
-12 FIISVMI
+12 FFISIMVALCSMI
-19 AICNMIAGGLYAIE
+19 ACSLHAIK
-33 FVDLGLP
+33 FVDLDLP

-45 ANENISNYYYAW
+45 ADENISNGHYFAW
-57 GEITQDKNGV
+57 GELIKDKNGV
-67 TDPTS
+67 TDPTT

-85 YIGNNVYLLDPSKK
+85 YKGNNVYLMDPNKK
-99 NTHLLT
+99 NTVLLT

-114 SHYSITFSGA
+114 SHYSITFSGT

-160 AAYNVNER
+160 VAYNVNEEC
-168 YEIPTAEDF
+168 EIPTAEDF

-187 YSQYDGM
+187 YTTTGSMKY
-194 DCFTLTGK
+194 FIFTGK
-202 NGKQI
+202 NGNKI

-212 GIYDGNVSGPTYPTT
+212 GIYDGNVNGPKDPTT
-227 RGYYWTSNPD
+227 KGYYWTSDPD
-237 ATDPTKAYYAEI
+237 ATDPTKAYCAQI
-249 ILDHKKGESPTVKTN
+249 A
-264 VGITDRYIGLSI
+264 ITSGNKVSKNISLKDRYLGLSI

-289 PLNIGLGEP
+289 PLSIGLGEP
-298 VYELTP
+298 TKELTP
-304 GMAAEYG
+304 AMAAEYG

-337 YVKLPNDHY
+337 YVKLPNNNY

-356 ANGDPVLNYTYINKL
+356 DQGSPILNYTYINKL

-383 TKIAIMPCNFATEKS
+383 TKIAILPCNFATEKS
-398 PYIYTY
+398 PYLYTY
-404 NGNTQKF
+404 NGDTKKF
-411 GWIRYDEVNNYP
+411 CWIRYDEVNKYP

-462 IQGVK
+462 IQGVE

-502 LKSKYNIEV
+502 LKSKYNIAV
-511 KDIESKGFNTQF
+511 KDIENIGFNTEF
-523 LSKEVLAQF
+523 LSKDVLARF

-569 DMYNIIKNNPVN
+569 DMYSIIKNNPVN

-586 NKYFEILNIH
+586 NKYFDILNIH
-596 PYLFSSIGDATG
+596 PYLGYNGIGDAVG
-608 GCKKKEDWKSHLM
+608 GCKQKEDWKSHLM

-628 DNNHKAPVWITEMG
+628 DNNHKIPVWITEMG
-642 FNTAEVTD
+642 FNTLEVSDRKAAE
-650 QNAAILLKDQLDLLN
+650 LLKYQLDLLN
-665 YDNDLK
+665 YDNDLN

-682 DKKNSTSSKFGI
+682 DGANCNFGI
-694 FENMYADENLID
+694 FENMYAEENLID

-716 NLKNGYPLKIMG
+716 NLKSGYPLKIMG

-736 PQNPNTNPMPL
+736 PANPNNNPLPM
-747 SKAPEV
+747 APEV
-753 SDINN
+753 SDLNN
-758 TVSASNIDIFPNPTT
+758 TVSTSNVDIFPNPTT

-780 DEAQSLERITVKDA
+780 DEAQTLVRISVKDA
-794 SGRTIIVN
+794 SGRTVIVN
-802 DVNGNT
+802 DVDGNF

-827 NSDKMVKKIILK
+827 NSDKTVKKVILK

>member
-1 MTLQKNNYMYR
+1 MVALC
-12 FIISVMI
+12 SMI
-19 AICNMIAGGLYAIE
+19 ACSLHAIK
-33 FVDLGLP
+33 FVDLDLP

-45 ANENISNYYYAW
+45 ADENISYHYYAW

-67 TDPTS
+67 TDPTT

-85 YIGNNVYLLDPSKK
+85 YKGNNVYLMDPNKK
-99 NTHLLT
+99 NTVLLT

-114 SHYSITFSGA
+114 SHYSITFSGT

-129 CGTLRDPLYHIVADK
+129 CGTLRDPLYHVVADK

-160 AAYNVNER
+160 AAYNVNED
-168 YEIPTAEDF
+168 YEIPTRKDF
-177 RELFNNTTVS
+177 QELFDNTTVS
-187 YSQYDGM
+187 YQRINGM
-194 DCFTLTGK
+194 TYYIFTGS
-202 NGKQI
+202 NGEQI
-207 KLRAG
+207 TFRAG
-212 GIYDGNVSGPTYPTT
+212 GIYDGNKNGPTYPTT
-227 RGYYWTSNPD
+227 RGYYWTSDPD
-237 ATDPTKAYYAEI
+237 ATDPTKAYSVLMEASS
-249 ILDHKKGESPTVKTN
+249 GNNVTTN
-264 VGITDRYIGLSI
+264 ISSRNRYVGLFI
-276 RPVKRKA
+276 RPVKRNA

-289 PLNIGLGEP
+289 PLSIGLGEP
-298 VYELTP
+298 TKELTP
-304 GMAAEYG
+304 AMAAEYG

-337 YVKLPNDHY
+337 YVKLPNNNY

-356 ANGDPVLNYTYINKL
+356 DQGSPILNYTYINKL

-383 TKIAIMPCNFATEKS
+383 TKIAILPCNFATEKS
-398 PYIYTY
+398 PYLYTY
-404 NGNTQKF
+404 NGDTKKF
-411 GWIRYDEVNNYP
+411 CWIRYDEVNNYP

-432 NIPCPGDAGYEKFLE
+432 NIPCPGDAGYDKFLE
-447 DQEYAYYD
+447 DQEYAYYE

-472 PNEPDLG
+472 PNERDGG
-479 IIMGTKVAGNKFTL
+479 IIMGNKVAGNKFTL
-493 LNSLYNTDL
+493 LNSLNNANL
-502 LKSKYNIEV
+502 LKSKYNIDV

-523 LSKEVLAQF
+523 LSKDVLARF

-586 NKYFEILNIH
+586 NKYFDILNIH
-596 PYLFSSIGDATG
+596 PYLGYNGIGDAVG
-608 GCKKKEDWKSHLM
+608 GCKQKEDWKSHLM

-628 DNNHKAPVWITEMG
+628 DNNHKIPVWITEMG
-642 FNTAEVTD
+642 FNTLEVSDRKAAE
-650 QNAAILLKDQLDLLN
+650 LLKYQLDLLN

-671 FVETVIVFRMI
+671 FVEAVIVFRMI
-682 DKKNSTSSKFGI
+682 DGANCNFGI
-694 FENMYADENLID
+694 FENMYAEENLID

-716 NLKNGYPLKIMG
+716 NLKSGYPLKIMG

-736 PQNPNTNPMPL
+736 PANPSNNPLPM
-747 SKAPEV
+747 APEV
-753 SDINN
+753 SDLNN
-758 TVSASNIDIFPNPTT
+758 TVSTSNVDIFPNPTT

-780 DEAQSLERITVKDA
+780 DEAQTLVRISVKDA
-794 SGRTIIVN
+794 TGRTVIVN
-802 DVNGNT
+802 DVDGNF

-827 NSDKMVKKIILK
+827 NSDKTVKKIILK

>member
-1 MTLQKNNYMYR
+1 MYR
-12 FIISVMI
+12 FFISIMVALCSMI
-19 AICNMIAGGLYAIE
+19 ACSLHAIK
-33 FVDLGLP
+33 FVDLDLP

-45 ANENISNYYYAW
+45 ADENISYHYYAW

-67 TDPTS
+67 TDPTT

-85 YIGNNVYLLDPSKK
+85 YKGNNVYLMDPNKK
-99 NTHLLT
+99 NTVLLT

-114 SHYSITFSGA
+114 SHYSITFSGT

-129 CGTLRDPLYHIVADK
+129 CGTLRDPLYHVVADK

-160 AAYNVNER
+160 AAYNVNED
-168 YEIPTAEDF
+168 YEIPTRKDF
-177 RELFNNTTVS
+177 QELFDNTTVS
-187 YSQYDGM
+187 YQRINGM
-194 DCFTLTGK
+194 TYYIFTGS
-202 NGKQI
+202 NGEQI
-207 KLRAG
+207 TFRAG
-212 GIYDGNVSGPTYPTT
+212 GIYDGNKNGPTYPTT
-227 RGYYWTSNPD
+227 RGYYWTSDPD
-237 ATDPTKAYYAEI
+237 ATDPTKAYSVLMEASS
-249 ILDHKKGESPTVKTN
+249 GNNVTTN
-264 VGITDRYIGLSI
+264 ISSRNRYVGLFI
-276 RPVKRKA
+276 RPVKRNA

-289 PLNIGLGEP
+289 PLSIGLGEP
-298 VYELTP
+298 TKELTP
-304 GMAAEYG
+304 AMAAEYG

-337 YVKLPNDHY
+337 YVKLPNNNY

-356 ANGDPVLNYTYINKL
+356 DQGSPILNYTYINKL

-383 TKIAIMPCNFATEKS
+383 TKIAILPCNFATEKS
-398 PYIYTY
+398 PYLYTY
-404 NGNTQKF
+404 NGDTKKF
-411 GWIRYDEVNNYP
+411 CWIRYDEVNNYP

-432 NIPCPGDAGYEKFLE
+432 NIPCPGDAGYDKFLE
-447 DQEYAYYD
+447 DQEYAYYE

-472 PNEPDLG
+472 PNERDGG
-479 IIMGTKVAGNKFTL
+479 IIMGNKVAGNKFTL
-493 LNSLYNTDL
+493 LNSLNNTNL
-502 LKSKYNIEV
+502 LKSKYNIDV

-523 LSKEVLAQF
+523 LSKDVLARF

-586 NKYFEILNIH
+586 NKYFDILNIH
-596 PYLFSSIGDATG
+596 PYLGYNGIGDAVG
-608 GCKKKEDWKSHLM
+608 GCKQKEDWKSHLM

-628 DNNHKAPVWITEMG
+628 DNNHKIPVWITEMG
-642 FNTAEVTD
+642 FNTHEVSDRKAAE
-650 QNAAILLKDQLDLLN
+650 LLKYQLDLLN

-671 FVETVIVFRMI
+671 FVEAVIVFRMI
-682 DKKNSTSSKFGI
+682 DGANCNFGI
-694 FENMYADENLID
+694 FENMYAEENLID

-716 NLKNGYPLKIMG
+716 NLKSGYPLKIMG

-736 PQNPNTNPMPL
+736 PANPSNNPLPM
-747 SKAPEV
+747 APEV
-753 SDINN
+753 SDLNN
-758 TVSASNIDIFPNPTT
+758 TVSTSNVDIFPNPTT

-780 DEAQSLERITVKDA
+780 DEAQTLVRISVKDA
-794 SGRTIIVN
+794 TGRTVIVN
-802 DVNGNT
+802 DVDGNF

-827 NSDKMVKKIILK
+827 NSDKTVKKVILK

>member
-1 MTLQKNNYMYR
+1 MVALC
-12 FIISVMI
+12 SMI
-19 AICNMIAGGLYAIE
+19 ACSLHAIK
-33 FVDLGLP
+33 FVDLDLP

-45 ANENISNYYYAW
+45 ADENISNGHYFAW
-57 GEITQDKNGV
+57 GELIKDKNGV
-67 TDPTS
+67 TDPTT

-85 YIGNNVYLLDPSKK
+85 YKGNNVYLMDPNKK
-99 NTHLLT
+99 NTVLLT

-114 SHYSITFSGA
+114 SHYSITFSGT

-160 AAYNVNER
+160 VAYNVNEEC
-168 YEIPTAEDF
+168 EIPTAEDF

-187 YSQYDGM
+187 YTTTGSMKY
-194 DCFTLTGK
+194 FIFTGK
-202 NGKQI
+202 NGNKI

-212 GIYDGNVSGPTYPTT
+212 GIYDGNVNGPKDPTT
-227 RGYYWTSNPD
+227 KGYYWTSDPD
-237 ATDPTKAYYAEI
+237 ATDPTKAYCAQI
-249 ILDHKKGESPTVKTN
+249 A
-264 VGITDRYIGLSI
+264 ITSGNKVSKNISLKDRYLGLSI

-289 PLNIGLGEP
+289 PLSIGLGEP
-298 VYELTP
+298 TKELTP
-304 GMAAEYG
+304 AMAAEYG

-337 YVKLPNDHY
+337 YVKLPNNNY

-356 ANGDPVLNYTYINKL
+356 DQGSPILNYTYINKL

-383 TKIAIMPCNFATEKS
+383 TKIAILPCNFATEKS
-398 PYIYTY
+398 PYLYTY
-404 NGNTQKF
+404 NGDTKKF
-411 GWIRYDEVNNYP
+411 CWIRYDEVNKYP

-462 IQGVK
+462 IQGVE

-502 LKSKYNIEV
+502 LKSKYNIAV
-511 KDIESKGFNTQF
+511 KDIENIGFNTEF
-523 LSKEVLAQF
+523 LSKDVLARF

-569 DMYNIIKNNPVN
+569 DMYSIIKNNPVN

-586 NKYFEILNIH
+586 NKYFDILNIH
-596 PYLFSSIGDATG
+596 PYLGYNGIGDAVG
-608 GCKKKEDWKSHLM
+608 GCKQKEDWKSHLM

-628 DNNHKAPVWITEMG
+628 DNNHKIPVWITEMG
-642 FNTAEVTD
+642 FNTLEVSDRKAAE
-650 QNAAILLKDQLDLLN
+650 LLKYQLDLLN
-665 YDNDLK
+665 YDNDLN

-682 DKKNSTSSKFGI
+682 DGANCNFGI
-694 FENMYADENLID
+694 FENMYAEENLID

-716 NLKNGYPLKIMG
+716 NLKSGYPLKIMG

-736 PQNPNTNPMPL
+736 PANPNNNPLPM
-747 SKAPEV
+747 APEV
-753 SDINN
+753 SDLNN
-758 TVSASNIDIFPNPTT
+758 TVSTSNVDIFPNPTT

-780 DEAQSLERITVKDA
+780 DEAQTLVRISVKDA
-794 SGRTIIVN
+794 SGRTVIVN
-802 DVNGNT
+802 DVDGNF

-827 NSDKMVKKIILK
+827 NSDKTVKKVILK

>member
-1 MTLQKNNYMYR
+1 MYR
-12 FIISVMI
+12 YFISIMVALCSMI
-19 AICNMIAGGLYAIE
+19 ASGVHAIK
-33 FVDLGLP
+33 FVDLDLP

-45 ANENISNYYYAW
+45 ADENISNGHYFAW
-57 GEITQDKNGV
+57 GELIKDKNGV
-67 TDPTS
+67 TDPTT

-85 YIGNNVYLLDPSKK
+85 YKGNNVYLMDPNKK
-99 NTHLLT
+99 NTVLLT

-114 SHYSITFSGA
+114 SHYSITFSGT

-129 CGTLRDPLYHIVADK
+129 CGTLRDPLYHVVADK

-160 AAYNVNER
+160 VAYNVNEE

-187 YSQYDGM
+187 YTTTGSMKY
-194 DCFTLTGK
+194 FIFTGK
-202 NGKQI
+202 NGNKI

-212 GIYDGNVSGPTYPTT
+212 GIYDGNVNGPKDPTT
-227 RGYYWTSNPD
+227 KGYYWTSDPD
-237 ATDPTKAYYAEI
+237 ATDPTKAYCAQI
-249 ILDHKKGESPTVKTN
+249 A
-264 VGITDRYIGLSI
+264 ITSGNKVSKNISLKDRYLGLSI

-289 PLNIGLGEP
+289 PLSIGLGEP
-298 VYELTP
+298 TKELTP
-304 GMAAEYG
+304 AMAAEYG

-337 YVKLPNDHY
+337 YVKLPNNNY

-356 ANGDPVLNYTYINKL
+356 DQGSPILNYTYINKL

-383 TKIAIMPCNFATEKS
+383 TKIAILPCNFATEKS
-398 PYIYTY
+398 PYLYTY
-404 NGNTQKF
+404 NGDTKKF
-411 GWIRYDEVNNYP
+411 CWIRYDEVNKYP

-462 IQGVK
+462 IQGVE

-502 LKSKYNIEV
+502 LKSKYNIAV
-511 KDIESKGFNTQF
+511 KDIENIGFNTEF
-523 LSKEVLAQF
+523 LSKDVLARF

-596 PYLFSSIGDATG
+596 PYLGYNGIGDAVG
-608 GCKKKEDWKSHLM
+608 GCKQKEDWKSHLM

-628 DNNHKAPVWITEMG
+628 DNNHKIPVWITEMG
-642 FNTAEVTD
+642 FNTLEVSDRKAAE
-650 QNAAILLKDQLDLLN
+650 LLKYQLDLLN
-665 YDNDLK
+665 YDNDLN

-682 DKKNSTSSKFGI
+682 DGANCNFGI
-694 FENMYADENLID
+694 FENMYAEENLID

-716 NLKNGYPLKIMG
+716 NLKSGYPLKIMG

-736 PQNPNTNPMPL
+736 PANPNNNPMPITE
-747 SKAPEV
+747 APEI
-753 SDINN
+753 SDLDNA
-758 TVSASNIDIFPNPTT
+758 VSASNIAIFPNPTS

-780 DEAQSLERITVKDA
+780 DEAQSLERISVKDA
-794 SGRTIIVN
+794 TGRTVIVN
-802 DVNGNT
+802 DVDGNF

-827 NSDKMVKKIILK
+827 NSDKTVKKIILK

>member
-1 MTLQKNNYMYR
+1 MYR

-57 GEITQDKNGV
+57 GEITKDKNGV
-67 TDPTS
+67 RDKSS

-85 YIGNNVYLLDPSKK
+85 YKGKNVYLMDPNKK
-99 NTHLLT
+99 NTVLLT
-105 YGYKLEPSY
+105 YGYNLKSPYNSY
-114 SHYSITFSGA
+114 NLTFQGNFS
-124 LPSNK
+124 SSK
-129 CGTLRDPLYHIVADK
+129 CGTLNDPLYHIVADK

-212 GIYDGNVSGPTYPTT
+212 GIYDGNKNGPTYPTT

-264 VGITDRYIGLSI
+264 VGITDRYLGLSI

-289 PLNIGLGEP
+289 PLSIGLGEP
-298 VYELTP
+298 TKELTP
-304 GMAAEYG
+304 AMAAEYG

-331 VDFSEL
+331 VDFSEI

-346 QNILGAYETD
+346 QNILGAYEFES
-356 ANGDPVLNYTYINKL
+356 NGDPVLNYTYINKL

-383 TKIAIMPCNFATEKS
+383 TKIAILPCNFATEKS
-398 PYIYTY
+398 PYLYTY
-404 NGNTQKF
+404 NGDTKKF
-411 GWIRYDEVNNYP
+411 CWIRYDEVNKYP
-423 NRQDLIWTQ
+423 NRQDLIWTR
-432 NIPCPGDAGYEKFLE
+432 NIPCPGDDGYENFLE
-447 DQEYAYYD
+447 LQEYAYYD
-455 LAWELKK
+455 LAWELKEIK
-462 IQGVK
+462 GVE

-472 PNEPDLG
+472 PNEPDGG
-479 IIMGTKVAGNKFTL
+479 IIMGNKVAGNKFTL
-493 LNSLYNTDL
+493 LNSLYNTNL
-502 LKSKYNIEV
+502 LKSKYNIDV

-523 LSKEVLAQF
+523 LSKEVLAKF
-532 LVDLSYHIRQGV
+532 LVDLSYHIKKGV
-544 KDANSNAKVLS
+544 KAGNSNAKVLS
-555 PSFTT
+555 PSFMT

-581 GQKNP
+581 GQKDP
-586 NKYFEILNIH
+586 NKYFDILNIH
-596 PYLFSSIGDATG
+596 PYLGYNGIGDAVG
-608 GCKKKEDWKSHLM
+608 GCKQKNDWKSHLM

-628 DNNHKAPVWITEMG
+628 DNNHKIPVWITEMG
-642 FNTAEVTD
+642 FNTLEVSDQKAAE
-650 QNAAILLKDQLDLLN
+650 LLKYQLDLLN

-671 FVETVIVFRMI
+671 FVESVIVFRMI
-682 DKKNSTSSKFGI
+682 DGANCNFGI
-694 FENMYADENLID
+694 FENMYAEENLID

-736 PQNPNTNPMPL
+736 PQNPNNNPMPV
-747 SKAPEV
+747 SMAPEV

-780 DEAQSLERITVKDA
+780 DEAQSLERISVKDA
-794 SGRTIIVN
+794 SGRTVIVN
-802 DVNGNT
+802 NVNGNI
-808 ADVDL
+808 ADIDL
-813 LLLQKGMYFVEVET
+813 ALLQKGMYFVEVKT
-827 NSDKMVKKIILK
+827 TSDKTVKKIILK

>member
-1 MTLQKNNYMYR
+1 MYR
-12 FIISVMI
+12 FFISIMVALCSMI
-19 AICNMIAGGLYAIE
+19 ACSLHAIK
-33 FVDLGLP
+33 FVDLDLP

-45 ANENISNYYYAW
+45 ADENISYHYYAW

-67 TDPTS
+67 TDPTT

-85 YIGNNVYLLDPSKK
+85 YKGNNVYLMDPNKK
-99 NTHLLT
+99 NTVLLT

-114 SHYSITFSGA
+114 SHYSITFSGT

-129 CGTLRDPLYHIVADK
+129 CGTLRDPLYHVVADK

-160 AAYNVNER
+160 AAYNVNED
-168 YEIPTAEDF
+168 YEIPTRKDF
-177 RELFNNTTVS
+177 QELFDNTTVS
-187 YSQYDGM
+187 YQRINGM
-194 DCFTLTGK
+194 TYYIFTGS
-202 NGKQI
+202 NGEQI
-207 KLRAG
+207 TFRAG
-212 GIYDGNVSGPTYPTT
+212 GIYDGNKNGPTYPTT
-227 RGYYWTSNPD
+227 RGYYWTSDPD
-237 ATDPTKAYYAEI
+237 ATDPTKAYSVLMEASS
-249 ILDHKKGESPTVKTN
+249 GNNVTTN
-264 VGITDRYIGLSI
+264 ISSRNRYVGLFI
-276 RPVKRKA
+276 RPVKRNA

-289 PLNIGLGEP
+289 PLSIGLGEP
-298 VYELTP
+298 TKELTP
-304 GMAAEYG
+304 AMAAEYG

-337 YVKLPNDHY
+337 YVKLPNNNY

-356 ANGDPVLNYTYINKL
+356 DQGSPILNYTYINKL

-383 TKIAIMPCNFATEKS
+383 TKIAILPCNFATEKS
-398 PYIYTY
+398 PYLYTY
-404 NGNTQKF
+404 NGDTKKF
-411 GWIRYDEVNNYP
+411 CWIRYDEVNNYP

-432 NIPCPGDAGYEKFLE
+432 NIPCPGDAGYDKFLE
-447 DQEYAYYD
+447 DQEYAYYE

-472 PNEPDLG
+472 PNERDGG
-479 IIMGTKVAGNKFTL
+479 IIMGNKVAGNKFTL
-493 LNSLYNTDL
+493 LNSLNNTNL
-502 LKSKYNIEV
+502 LKSKYNIDV

-523 LSKEVLAQF
+523 LSKDVLARF

-586 NKYFEILNIH
+586 NKYFDILNIH
-596 PYLFSSIGDATG
+596 PYLGYNGIGDAVG
-608 GCKKKEDWKSHLM
+608 GCKQKEDWKSHLM

-628 DNNHKAPVWITEMG
+628 DNNHKIPVWITEMG
-642 FNTAEVTD
+642 FNTLEVSDRKAAE
-650 QNAAILLKDQLDLLN
+650 LLKYQLDLLN

-671 FVETVIVFRMI
+671 FVEAVIVFRMI
-682 DKKNSTSSKFGI
+682 DGANCNFGI
-694 FENMYADENLID
+694 FENMYAEENLID

-716 NLKNGYPLKIMG
+716 NLKSGYPLKIMG

-736 PQNPNTNPMPL
+736 PANPSNNPLPM
-747 SKAPEV
+747 APEV
-753 SDINN
+753 SDLNN
-758 TVSASNIDIFPNPTT
+758 TVSTSNVDIFPNPTT

-780 DEAQSLERITVKDA
+780 DEAQTLVRISVKDA
-794 SGRTIIVN
+794 TGRTVIVN
-802 DVNGNT
+802 DVDGNF

-827 NSDKMVKKIILK
+827 NSDKTVKKVILK

>member
-1 MTLQKNNYMYR
+1 MVALC
-12 FIISVMI
+12 SMI
-19 AICNMIAGGLYAIE
+19 ACSLHAIK
-33 FVDLGLP
+33 FVDLDLP

-45 ANENISNYYYAW
+45 ADENISYHYYAW

-67 TDPTS
+67 TDPTT

-85 YIGNNVYLLDPSKK
+85 YKGNNVYLMDPNKK
-99 NTHLLT
+99 NTVLLT

-114 SHYSITFSGA
+114 SHYSITFSGT

-129 CGTLRDPLYHIVADK
+129 CGTLRDPLYHVVADK

-160 AAYNVNER
+160 AAYNVNED
-168 YEIPTAEDF
+168 YEIPTRKDF
-177 RELFNNTTVS
+177 QELFDNTTVS
-187 YSQYDGM
+187 YQRINGM
-194 DCFTLTGK
+194 TYYIFTGS
-202 NGKQI
+202 NGEQI
-207 KLRAG
+207 TFRAG
-212 GIYDGNVSGPTYPTT
+212 GIYDGNKNGPTYPTT
-227 RGYYWTSNPD
+227 RGYYWTSDPD
-237 ATDPTKAYYAEI
+237 ATDPTKAYSVLMEASS
-249 ILDHKKGESPTVKTN
+249 GNNVTTN
-264 VGITDRYIGLSI
+264 ISSRNRYVGLFI
-276 RPVKRKA
+276 RPVKRNA

-289 PLNIGLGEP
+289 PLSIGLGEP
-298 VYELTP
+298 TKELTP
-304 GMAAEYG
+304 AMAAEYG

-337 YVKLPNDHY
+337 YVKLPNNNY

-356 ANGDPVLNYTYINKL
+356 DQGSPILNYTYINKL

-383 TKIAIMPCNFATEKS
+383 TKIAILPCNFATEKS
-398 PYIYTY
+398 PYLYTY
-404 NGNTQKF
+404 NGDTKKF
-411 GWIRYDEVNNYP
+411 CWIRYDEVNNYP

-432 NIPCPGDAGYEKFLE
+432 NIPCPGDAGYDKFLE
-447 DQEYAYYD
+447 DQEYAYYE

-472 PNEPDLG
+472 PNERDGG
-479 IIMGTKVAGNKFTL
+479 IIMGNKVAGNKFTL
-493 LNSLYNTDL
+493 LNSLNNTNL
-502 LKSKYNIEV
+502 LKSKYNIDV

-523 LSKEVLAQF
+523 LSKDVLARF

-586 NKYFEILNIH
+586 NKYFDILNIH
-596 PYLFSSIGDATG
+596 PYLGYNGIGDAVG
-608 GCKKKEDWKSHLM
+608 GCKQKEDWKSHLM

-628 DNNHKAPVWITEMG
+628 DNNHKIPVWITEMG
-642 FNTAEVTD
+642 FNTLEVSDRKAAE
-650 QNAAILLKDQLDLLN
+650 LLKYQLDLLN

-671 FVETVIVFRMI
+671 FVEAVIVFRMI
-682 DKKNSTSSKFGI
+682 DGANCNFGI
-694 FENMYADENLID
+694 FENMYAEENLID

-716 NLKNGYPLKIMG
+716 NLKSGYPLKIMG

-736 PQNPNTNPMPL
+736 PANPSNNPLPM
-747 SKAPEV
+747 APEV
-753 SDINN
+753 SDLNN
-758 TVSASNIDIFPNPTT
+758 TVSTSNVDIFPNPTT

-780 DEAQSLERITVKDA
+780 DEAQTLVRISVKDA
-794 SGRTIIVN
+794 TGRTVIVN
-802 DVNGNT
+802 DVDGNF

-827 NSDKMVKKIILK
+827 NSDKTVKKVILK

>member
-1 MTLQKNNYMYR
+1 MVALC
-12 FIISVMI
+12 SMI
-19 AICNMIAGGLYAIE
+19 ACSLHAIK
-33 FVDLGLP
+33 FVDLDLP

-45 ANENISNYYYAW
+45 ADENISNGHYFAW
-57 GEITQDKNGV
+57 GELIKDKNGV
-67 TDPTS
+67 TDPTT

-85 YIGNNVYLLDPSKK
+85 YKVNNVYLMDPNKK
-99 NTHLLT
+99 NTVLLT

-114 SHYSITFSGA
+114 SHYSITFSGT

-129 CGTLRDPLYHIVADK
+129 CGTLRDPLYHIVAEN

-160 AAYNVNER
+160 AAYNVNEE

-187 YSQYDGM
+187 YTTTGSMKY
-194 DCFTLTGK
+194 FIFTGK
-202 NGKQI
+202 NGNKI

-212 GIYDGNVSGPTYPTT
+212 GIYDGNVNGPKDPTT
-227 RGYYWTSNPD
+227 KGYYWTSDPD
-237 ATDPTKAYYAEI
+237 ATDPTKAYCAQI
-249 ILDHKKGESPTVKTN
+249 A
-264 VGITDRYIGLSI
+264 ITSGNKVSKNISLKDRYLGLSI

-289 PLNIGLGEP
+289 PLSIGLGEP
-298 VYELTP
+298 TKELTP
-304 GMAAEYG
+304 AMAAEYG

-337 YVKLPNDHY
+337 YVKLPNNNY

-356 ANGDPVLNYTYINKL
+356 DQGSPILNYTYINKL

-383 TKIAIMPCNFATEKS
+383 TKIAILPCNFATEKS
-398 PYIYTY
+398 PYLYTY
-404 NGNTQKF
+404 NGDTKKF
-411 GWIRYDEVNNYP
+411 CWIRYDEVNNYP

-432 NIPCPGDAGYEKFLE
+432 NIPCPGDAGYDKFLE
-447 DQEYAYYD
+447 DQEYAYYE

-462 IQGVK
+462 IQGVE

-493 LNSLYNTDL
+493 LNSLNNTNL
-502 LKSKYNIEV
+502 LKSKYNIDV

-523 LSKEVLAQF
+523 LSKDVLARF

-586 NKYFEILNIH
+586 NKYFDILNIH
-596 PYLFSSIGDATG
+596 PYLGYNGIGDAVG
-608 GCKKKEDWKSHLM
+608 GCKQKEDWKSHLM

-628 DNNHKAPVWITEMG
+628 DNNHKIPVWITEMG
-642 FNTAEVTD
+642 FNTLEVSDRKAAE
-650 QNAAILLKDQLDLLN
+650 LLKYQLDLLN

-671 FVETVIVFRMI
+671 FVEAVIVFRMI
-682 DKKNSTSSKFGI
+682 DGANCNFGI
-694 FENMYADENLID
+694 FENMYAEENLID

-716 NLKNGYPLKIMG
+716 NLKSGYPLKIMG

-736 PQNPNTNPMPL
+736 PANPSNNPLPM
-747 SKAPEV
+747 APEV
-753 SDINN
+753 SDLNN
-758 TVSASNIDIFPNPTT
+758 TVSTSNVDIFPNPTT

-780 DEAQSLERITVKDA
+780 DEAKTLVRISVKDA
-794 SGRTIIVN
+794 SGRTVIVN
-802 DVNGNT
+802 DVDGNF

-827 NSDKMVKKIILK
+827 NSDKTVKKIILK